1 MRNLTIEQKSALAD
15 KMITELPVLRARL
28 GLSQEELGEK
38 IGLSRQMV
46 VAMETRNRPMT
57 WNTYLSLILLFLHN
71 PSTAELL
78 RVFGVYT
85 DELREFLDVDT
96 AGRSGNRLAQ

>member
-1 MRNLTIEQKSALAD
+1 MWNLTIEQKSALAD

-46 VAMETRNRPMT
+46 VAMETRKRPMT

-71 PSTAELL
+71 PPTAELL

-85 DELREFLDVDT
+85 DELRGFLDVDA

>member
-1 MRNLTIEQKSALAD
+1 
-15 KMITELPVLRARL
+15 MITELPVLRARL

-46 VAMETRNRPMT
+46 VAMETRKRPMT

-71 PSTAELL
+71 RFPRLSFCGCLASIPMNCGNFWMLIPRDVRETVWLSN
-78 RVFGVYT
+78 RRRGV
-85 DELREFLDVDT
+85 V
-96 AGRSGNRLAQ
+96 